1 MNLNSHRSPCCDSDE
16 QRSTVNNTSNE
27 YNQTDRD
34 LMARVLSNHNIG
46 AAWQHVKR
54 NKGAAGIDNMSI
66 EEFNDFAKLHWLGI
80 KQQLLSGTYQP
91 LPVKRVMIPKPD
103 GGERMLG
110 IPSVIDRVIQQA
122 IAQVISLTLSLY
134 FHHIV
139 MVIALIKEPAKQ

>member
-16 QRSTVNNTSNE
+16 QRSAVNNTSNE
-27 YNQTDRD
+27 YNQTDHD

-46 AAWQHVKR
+46 VAWQHVKR

-66 EEFNDFAKLHWLGI
+66 EEFNHFAKLHWLGI
-80 KQQLLSGTYQP
+80 KQQLLNGTYQP

-110 IPSVIDRVIQQA
+110 IPAVIDRVIQQA
-122 IAQVISLTLSLY
+122 IAQVISPY
-134 FHHIV
+134 F
-139 MVIALIKEPAKQ
+139 E